1 MMAKAPIEDTPDEQQ
16 PEFEMKDTP
25 QGGVSVP
32 AGEGE
37 LSDDEKQE
45 QRRGAVLD
53 AVTSAKDQL
62 RATGPTSEAGIA
74 LMKLEE
80 AETWISQVVFP

>member
-1 MMAKAPIEDTPDEQQ
+1 MAKAPIEDTPDADQ
-16 PEFEMKDTP
+16 PEVEMKDTP

-32 AGEGE
+32 AGESE
-37 LSDDEKQE
+37 LSDEEKQDK
-45 QRRGAVLD
+45 RRSAVLD

-74 LMKLEE
+74 IMKLEE